1 MNIIFLIGLFA
12 STAVVAELRHRF
24 EIEVPKK
31 GPKEESEDA
40 EMLTA

>member
-24 EIEVPKK
+24 EIDV
-31 GPKEESEDA
+31 PKEENEGA
-40 EMLTA
+40 EILNA